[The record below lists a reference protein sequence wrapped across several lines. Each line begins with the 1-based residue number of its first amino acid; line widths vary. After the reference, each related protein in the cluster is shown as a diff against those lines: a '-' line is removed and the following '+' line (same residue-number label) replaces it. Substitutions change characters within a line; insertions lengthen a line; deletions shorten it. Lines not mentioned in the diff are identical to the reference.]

1 MCEIISLNFNK
12 ITVQKKIPEKFV
24 AVQEGPD
31 ELKDKIT
38 DCHIDIVSACNLSC
52 PTCVQG
58 NMDSIPGG
66 VMSQDLFKKII
77 IKLKSDFPD
86 LKDIF
91 LYNWTEPF
99 LHNKLPEFVE
109 IVNKADFRC
118 HLSTNLNHIKNLE
131 DMIKNNPY
139 AIRISLSGF
148 TQEVYQKGH
157 RDGNIETV
165 KQNMKILSNL
175 IKKYHAST
183 KVTVNYIKYKHNL
196 SEIPAM
202 KKFALD
208 LGFDIQTFWAF
219 FMGVETT
226 LQYLHTP
233 EKIDKSMMHDLVP
246 LLGREPREFLNL
258 LKPYN
263 KRWCH
268 QLEHQIVLNANG
280 EVQQCCSSLTS
291 PFPFNSKNTYLDLT
305 PEQIYSR
312 RNNAE
317 ICKTCMD
324 EGINVIGGSKW
335 DDDELVLHSKIKNKL
350 YKTREKLRSF
360 KKFVSSSV

>member
-1 MCEIISLNFNK
+1 MNFNK
-12 ITVQKKIPEKFV
+12 ITAQKKIPEKLV
-24 AVQEGPD
+24 VIRDDSD
-31 ELKDKIT
+31 EIKDKIIES
-38 DCHIDIVSACNLSC
+38 HIDIVSGCNLTC

-58 NMDSIPGG
+58 NMDSISGG

-77 IKLKSDFPD
+77 TKMKSDFPD

-99 LHNKLPEFVE
+99 LHNKLPEFIE
-109 IVNKADFRC
+109 IVNKSDFRC

-131 DMIKNNPY
+131 DVIKNNPY

-148 TQEVYQKGH
+148 TQEVYKKGH

-219 FMGVETT
+219 FMGVET
-226 LQYLHTP
+226 LKMYFW
-233 EKIDKSMMHDLVP
+233 EFKSMAYVIYPDWIDNVLARPLLRTSLGILMPVLTLLSIGFLYFYRKEDYILLSCFTLVLSFYLAHSIFFVLPRYVFTLVP
-246 LLGREPREFLNL
+246 VYIAAIIFML
-258 LKPYN
+258 
-263 KRWCH
+263 
-268 QLEHQIVLNANG
+268 
-280 EVQQCCSSLTS
+280 
-291 PFPFNSKNTYLDLT
+291 
-305 PEQIYSR
+305 
-312 RNNAE
+312 
-317 ICKTCMD
+317 
-324 EGINVIGGSKW
+324 
-335 DDDELVLHSKIKNKL
+335 NKL
-350 YKTREKLRSF
+350 YVKIYK
-360 KKFVSSSV
+360 

>member
-1 MCEIISLNFNK
+1 
-12 ITVQKKIPEKFV
+12 
-24 AVQEGPD
+24 
-31 ELKDKIT
+31 
-38 DCHIDIVSACNLSC
+38 
-52 PTCVQG
+52 
-58 NMDSIPGG
+58 MDSIPGG

-77 IKLKSDFPD
+77 TKLKSDFPD

-99 LHNKLPEFVE
+99 LHNKLPEFIE
-109 IVNKADFRC
+109 IVNKADFRS
-118 HLSTNLNHIKNLE
+118 HLSTNFNHIKNLE
-131 DMIKNNPY
+131 DVIKNNPY

-148 TQEVYQKGH
+148 TQEVYKKGH

-165 KQNMKILSNL
+165 KQNMKTLSNL

-183 KVTVNYIKYKHNL
+183 KVTVNYIKYQHNL
-196 SEIPAM
+196 FEIPAM

-208 LGFDIQTFWAF
+208 LGFNIQTFWAYL
-219 FMGVETT
+219 MGVETT

-233 EKIDKSMMHDLVP
+233 EKIEKSMHDLVP
-246 LLGREPREFLNL
+246 QLGREPRELLNL

-263 KRWCH
+263 KRSCSL
-268 QLEHQIVLNANG
+268 LEHQLVLNANG
-280 EVQQCCSSLTS
+280 EVQQCCASLT
-291 PFPFNSKNTYLDLT
+291 PLIPFNSKDTYLDLT
-305 PEQIYSR
+305 PEQISSR
-312 RNNAE
+312 RHNAE

-324 EGINVIGGSKW
+324 EGINVIVGSKW